1 MKKLLIIILISIL
14 IISCTQ
20 IKIGSINEE
29 IGHPPHWPSDLTIQY
44 IGNNL
49 ELNWSDNIES
59 DFKEYKIY
67 RSIDKHTFPYTDIES
82 HKLLSTTSESYFLDT
97 NVIYT
102 NNNYHYE
109 YRIYAVDI
117 EGLRS
122 DYSYA
127 SKYF

>member
-1 MKKLLIIILISIL
+1 MIILFNIL
-14 IISCTQ
+14 IISCSQ

-29 IGHPPHWPSDLTIQY
+29 LGCPPDRPSGLTIQY
-44 IGNNL
+44 ISNNI

-67 RSIDKHTFPYTDIES
+67 RSIEKYSFPYTYIERN
-82 HKLLSTTSESYFLDT
+82 KLLSTTSESYFLDT
-97 NVIYT
+97 NLAYT
-102 NNNYHYE
+102 NSDYSYY

-122 DYSYA
+122 DYSYE
-127 SKYF
+127 YYWF